1 MSEEPQPASK
11 LGSSSLELLELRASI
26 AELRAQLEQGFG
38 SQSQRAVE
46 APNPSGGVLTWL
58 RRRFEELSLVELYD
72 GLRGRVFTT
81 ERPCISESIDE
92 FGLEPE
98 HVERARVLLDFL
110 YDTWW
115 RVRTVGAKDIPD
127 RGPVLFVANRSGVLP
142 YDGLMIAHAVE
153 REHPSRRRPRFLVAD
168 WLSTLPFAQP
178 FLARL
183 GGVRACRENADR
195 LLASGHWVVAF
206 PEGQQGALKAY
217 HERYKLQRFG
227 RGGFV
232 SLAVRRRAVL
242 VPVAVKGAE
251 EVHPV
256 LAVPPLTR
264 QLLGFPLPL
273 TPTFP
278 LLGPLGLIPL
288 PSQWRIRFGDPI
300 CFDDVALERQDDP
313 LFVNRVRE
321 QVRSTIQSLL
331 ESDRQLV

>member
-1 MSEEPQPASK
+1 MSVEPQPAPRC
-11 LGSSSLELLELRASI
+11 GSSSPELLELRASV
-26 AELRAQLEQGFG
+26 AGLRAQLEHGFG
-38 SQSQRAVE
+38 SRSQRA
-46 APNPSGGVLTWL
+46 AGPSNPPGGVL
-58 RRRFEELSLVELYD
+58 RRLGRLFEELSLVELYD
-72 GLRGRVFTT
+72 GLRGRLVFTT
-81 ERPCISESIDE
+81 ERACISESIDE

-98 HVERARVLLDFL
+98 YVERARVLLDFL

-153 REHPSRRRPRFLVAD
+153 REHPTSRRPRFLVAD
-168 WLSTLPFAQP
+168 WLCTLPFAQP
-178 FLARL
+178 LLARL

-206 PEGQQGALKAY
+206 PEGQRGALKPY

-256 LAVPPLTR
+256 LAVPSLTR
-264 QLLGFPLPL
+264 QLLGFPVPL

-288 PSQWRIRFGDPI
+288 PSRWRIRFGDPI
-300 CFDDVALERQDDP
+300 RFDDVAVERQDDP
-313 LFVNRVRE
+313 LYVNRVRE
-321 QVRSTIQSLL
+321 QVRSTIQSML
-331 ESDRQLV
+331 ESE